1 MYGHAHDRLDTDVD
15 RLDST
20 AAVLVS
26 RPHPSPQPRSQGS
39 RGVEFIRIYVIYVN
53 GQHDRASGV
62 ARARSAVAPDVHVA
76 LRVP

>member
-39 RGVEFIRIYVIYVN
+39 RGVEFIRNYLELVQYE
-53 GQHDRASGV
+53 AY
-62 ARARSAVAPDVHVA
+62 ARVHV
-76 LRVP
+76 